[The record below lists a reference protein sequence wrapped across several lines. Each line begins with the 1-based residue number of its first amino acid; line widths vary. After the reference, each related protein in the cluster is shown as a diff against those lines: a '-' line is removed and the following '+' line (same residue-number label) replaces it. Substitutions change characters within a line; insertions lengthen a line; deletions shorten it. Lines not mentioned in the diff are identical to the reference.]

1 MQHHFSQP
9 HLPDNTMKKYLSIPL
24 FLALTGC
31 SAHIEMV
38 DHVSS
43 VDQPRVIYVNTL
55 QTEKA
60 DGTSWQSAYSTL
72 NEALTVA
79 KNGDEIHIA
88 KGVYLPS
95 TIGDRNASFHLKKGV
110 KLYGGFAG
118 TEETLAERDVKNNPT
133 ILSSNIGDPNSTAD
147 DSFFVVTGA
156 GENQL
161 DGIEVRDLKD
171 WRNGAWDRKSHG
183 SALHNLYSTDENR
196 REAMLKEYSRRT
208 ASPAKKSA
216 KKRVVFVDAAATPG
230 GDGTSWKKAFA
241 QLQEGIDTAS
251 RSGAEVW
258 VAKGLYLPAS
268 DDRTATFLVPDGV
281 KIYGSMQAGVKSRK
295 EANAVTT
302 PTILSGNIGSPFLRE
317 DNCYHVVTAGNGV
330 TLDGVRIALGQA
342 DGDFFNNRGGGL
354 VTFHDR
360 TIGKF
365 SITLNKV
372 IFDNNYADLGGA
384 WYAEDLSSATV
395 STTYFKDNRALYGG
409 AIASRDG
416 VNFEMHNVHFFNNRA
431 QYEGGAL
438 FADGGTKAD
447 LHKTL
452 FTNNTAGKNGGAI
465 ELASESGKSNETKIQ
480 VIDTLFSGNRAQLFG
495 GAVEGNGA
503 SKLTV
508 RLSHFHDNFAEKGG
522 DIATLGQ
529 AKLTLENC
537 VFIDE
542 EGRDLFKAPLKK

>member
-1 MQHHFSQP
+1 
-9 HLPDNTMKKYLSIPL
+9 MKKYLSIPL

-31 SAHIEMV
+31 STHMEMV
-38 DHVSS
+38 DHGSS
-43 VDQPRVIYVNTL
+43 INQPKVIYVNAL
-55 QTEKA
+55 QTKKA
-60 DGTSWQSAYSTL
+60 DGTSWRSAYPAL
-72 NEALTVA
+72 NEALAVA

-95 TIGDRNASFHLKKGV
+95 AIGDRNASFHLKKGI

-118 TEETLAERDVKNNPT
+118 TEANLAERDIKNNPT
-133 ILSSNIGDPNSTAD
+133 ILSSNIGNPDSSAD
-147 DSFFVVTGA
+147 DSFFVITGA

-171 WRNGAWDRKSHG
+171 WRNGAWDRQSHG
-183 SALHNLYSTDENR
+183 AALHNLYSTNENR

-216 KKRVVFVDAAATPG
+216 RRAVVYVNAAATPG
-230 GDGTSWKKAFA
+230 GDGSSWKRAFV

-251 RSGAEVW
+251 RNGAEVW
-258 VAKGLYLPAS
+258 VAKGLYLPSS
-268 DDRTATFLVPDGV
+268 DDRTATFLIPDGV
-281 KIYGSMQAGVKSRK
+281 KIYGSMQAGVRSRQ

-302 PTILSGNIGSPFLRE
+302 PSILSGNIGSPFLRE
-317 DNCYHVVTAGNGV
+317 DNCYHVVTAGNRV
-330 TLDGVRIALGQA
+330 TLDGVRITLGQA

-354 VTFHDR
+354 VTFHNR
-360 TIGKF
+360 TSGTF

-384 WYAEDLSSATV
+384 WYAEDISVATV
-395 STTYFKDNRALYGG
+395 NTTYFKNNRALYGG

-416 VNFEMHNVHFFNNRA
+416 VAFEMQNVHFFNNRA

-465 ELASESGKSNETKIQ
+465 ELASESGKNKETKME
-480 VIDTLFSGNRAQLFG
+480 VIDTLFCGNRAELFG

-508 RLSHFHDNFAEKGG
+508 SLSHFHDNFAKNGG

-529 AKLTLENC
+529 SKLTLENC
-537 VFIDE
+537 VFIDK
-542 EGRDLFKAPLKK
+542 EGRELFKAPQKK

>member
-1 MQHHFSQP
+1 
-9 HLPDNTMKKYLSIPL
+9 MKKYLSIPL

-38 DHVSS
+38 DHVSRIG
-43 VDQPRVIYVNTL
+43 QPKVIYVNTQ

-60 DGTSWQSAYSTL
+60 DGTSWQRAYPAL
-72 NEALTVA
+72 NEALAVA
-79 KNGDEIHIA
+79 MNGDEIHIA
-88 KGVYLPS
+88 RGIYLPS
-95 TIGDRNASFHLKKGV
+95 AIGDRNASFHLKKGV

-118 TEETLAERDVKNNPT
+118 TEETPAERDVKNNPT
-133 ILSSNIGDPNSTAD
+133 ILSGNIGDPDSTAD

-171 WRNGAWDRKSHG
+171 WRDAAWDRKSHG

-196 REAMLKEYSRRT
+196 REEMLKEYSRRT
-208 ASPAKKSA
+208 VSPSKKSA
-216 KKRVVFVDAAATPG
+216 KRDVVFVDAAATPD

-241 QLQEGIDTAS
+241 QLQKGIDTAS
-251 RSGAEVW
+251 RNGAEVW

-268 DDRTATFLVPDGV
+268 DNRTATFLVPDGV

-317 DNCYHVVTAGNGV
+317 DNCYHVVTAGNRV
-330 TLDGVRIALGQA
+330 TLDGVRITLGQA

-360 TIGKF
+360 TIKNF

-372 IFDNNYADLGGA
+372 IFDDNYADLGGA
-384 WYAEDLSSATV
+384 WYTENISSATV
-395 STTYFKDNRALYGG
+395 HTTYFKNNRALYGG
-409 AIASRDG
+409 AVASRNG
-416 VNFEMHNVHFFNNRA
+416 VNFKMYNVHFFNNRA

-438 FADGGTKAD
+438 FADGGTKAE

-465 ELASESGKSNETKIQ
+465 ELASESGKNQETKMQ
-480 VIDTLFSGNRAQLFG
+480 VIDTLFSGNRAELFG

-503 SKLTV
+503 SKLIV
-508 RLSHFHDNFAEKGG
+508 SLSHFHDNFAKKGG
-522 DIATLGQ
+522 DIATRGQ
-529 AKLTLENC
+529 ARLTLDNC

-542 EGRDLFKAPLKK
+542 EGQQLFKAPQKK